1 MFHLPASTIVGKKIP
16 LTTFY
21 QNLPDSGREEQ
32 VCIDEVEEIIWL
44 HTLSP
49 KTIAISPGEL
59 VKELEIFEIKLHQ
72 KRISTT
78 ILNLIEKVIPN
89 HILYLLSWK
98 NEAQVVIGYKENN
111 SPAGDQDNVS
121 RYHYSD
127 WMPRDLIDPTFSGL
141 SLDTMYDSLVRQFL
155 ADEQPQVK
163 SLNETSLLQREIDTQ
178 IQICEILEKKVKNE
192 RQYKIQVPL
201 NRQLRKERQKLE
213 TLLASSDT

>member
-21 QNLPDSGREEQ
+21 QNLPVSGREKQ

-49 KTIAISPGEL
+49 ETIAISPGEL
-59 VKELEIFEIKLHQ
+59 VKELEIFEISLHQ

-78 ILNLIEKVIPN
+78 ILDLIEKVIPN

-98 NEAQVVIGYKENN
+98 NEAQVVIGYKENT

-121 RYHYSD
+121 RYYFSD
-127 WMPRDLIDPTFSGL
+127 WVPRDVIDPDFSGQ
-141 SLDTMYDSLVRQFL
+141 SLDTVYDSLVRQFL
-155 ADEQPQVK
+155 PDQQHQVK
-163 SLNETSLLQREIDTQ
+163 NLEEKSLLQREIDKQ
-178 IQICEILEKKVKNE
+178 LQICEILEKKLKNE
-192 RQYKIQVPL
+192 RQFKIQVPL

-213 TLLASSDT
+213 ALLAGSDA